1 MSKQFAMKHESHLRL
16 SKNTMTYR
24 FSRLAKRLLE
34 LLDDICANKSPQV
47 IEEGRELT
55 RELGKTAGR
64 HLDRKKEPKAAVYKT
79 SIFKCDGDYE
89 TCLKQKLPIRP
100 PNICLLLLI
109 VCIGSHIIPFV
120 KAAK

>member
-1 MSKQFAMKHESHLRL
+1 
-16 SKNTMTYR
+16 
-24 FSRLAKRLLE
+24 LE
-34 LLDDICANKSPQV
+34 LLDDTCANKSPQ
-47 IEEGRELT
+47 IIKEGRELT